1 MADQDLHNQ
10 ESRRVVERLTGAGWE
25 LAEGAARLGRAAL
38 VHDNGRMAIEVERT
52 FDERELSLHLL
63 SPDGRAV
70 TLFPV
75 YGDSLEGTLDA
86 IVGFQDRVSPEDFHG
101 MVEAVVVACPEVY
114 LQEGEDDEPRLLTL
128 G

>member
-1 MADQDLHNQ
+1 MADQDLHTR

-25 LAEGAARLGRAAL
+25 LAEEAARLGRAAL
-38 VHDNGRMAIEVERT
+38 VYDNGRA

-70 TLFPV
+70 AFFPV
-75 YGDSLEGTLDA
+75 YGGSLEGTLDA
-86 IVGFQDRVSPEDFHG
+86 IVRFQDRVSPEDFHG
-101 MVEAVVVACPEVY
+101 MAEAVVAACPEAC